1 MIITRTPFRMS
12 FLGGGSDLAQFY
24 ERSPGAVLSVSL
36 NRYMYISTH
45 GFFEPDQFRVKYSKT
60 ETANSAAEIQ
70 HPIVRVCLERFGIT
84 GGVEIS
90 SNADIP
96 SGTGL
101 GSSSSFTVGLLHN
114 LHTRAGRFAT
124 KERLA
129 AEASH
134 IEIDVLHEP
143 IGKQDQYAAAYG
155 GLNVFRF
162 LQSGGVATEPVALPG
177 ERLREFHSHLLM
189 FYTGV
194 QRATSSVLN
203 EQRANLQSAQD
214 KFAALQRMVEM
225 VEPGRDALHG
235 AKWQEFGRILDDSWR
250 LKKSLASKI
259 SDDGIDALY
268 AKAMRAGAW
277 GGKLL
282 GAGGGGF
289 LLVMCEPG
297 AAARV
302 KAELSELRLVPFEF
316 DREGSK
322 VLHADFEDVPSQGG
336 SNAAWEKG

>member
-24 ERSPGAVLSVSL
+24 QRSPGAVLSVSL
-36 NRYMYISTH
+36 NKYMYLSTH

-60 ETANSAAEIQ
+60 ETARSVGEIQ
-70 HPIVRVCLERFGIT
+70 HPIVRVCLERFGIP

-101 GSSSSFTVGLLHN
+101 GSSSAFTVGLLHN

-129 AEASH
+129 AEASE

-162 LQSGGVATEPVALPG
+162 LASGAVATETVALPG
-177 ERLREFHSHLLM
+177 DKLRDFQRHLHL

-194 QRATSSVLN
+194 QRSTASVLGEQRQNLQN
-203 EQRANLQSAQD
+203 EQA
-214 KFAALQRMVEM
+214 KFAALRRMVEM
-225 VEPGRDALHG
+225 VEPGRDALH
-235 AKWQEFGRILDDSWR
+235 ASNWQEFGRILDASWR

-259 SDDGIDALY
+259 SDSGIDSLY
-268 AKAMRAGAW
+268 ERAIKAGAW

-289 LLVMCEPG
+289 LLIMCEPG
-297 AAARV
+297 LAERV
-302 KAELSELRLVPFEF
+302 QRELGELRLLPFDF
-316 DREGSK
+316 DSEGSK
-322 VLHADFEDVPSQGG
+322 VLHADFEDVPQHG
-336 SNAAWEKG
+336 KR

>member
-36 NRYMYISTH
+36 NKYMYLSTH

-60 ETANSAAEIQ
+60 ETTRSVAEVQ
-70 HPIVRVCLERFGIT
+70 HPIVRVCLERFGIK

-124 KERLA
+124 KEQLA

-134 IEIDVLHEP
+134 IEINVLHEP

-162 LQSGGVATEPVALPG
+162 LPSGAVGTETVALTA
-177 ERLREFHSHLLM
+177 ERLRDFRSHLLL

-194 QRATSSVLN
+194 QRATASVLG
-203 EQRANLQSAQD
+203 EQKANLQNEQT
-214 KFAALQRMVEM
+214 KFQALQRMVEM
-225 VEPGRDALHG
+225 VEPGRDALHSG
-235 AKWQEFGRILDDSWR
+235 DFREFGRILDESWR

-259 SDDGIDALY
+259 SDSAIDQLY
-268 AKAMRAGAW
+268 ARALAAGAW

-289 LLVMCEPG
+289 LLVMCEPD
-297 AAARV
+297 AAAAVQR
-302 KAELSELRLVPFEF
+302 ELGELRLVPFDF

-322 VLHADFEDVPSQGG
+322 VLHADFEDLRVDGQR
-336 SNAAWEKG
+336 

>member
-36 NRYMYISTH
+36 NKYMYLSTH
-45 GFFEPDQFRVKYSKT
+45 GYFEGDQLRVKYSKT
-60 ETANSAAEIQ
+60 ETVRSVAEVQ
-70 HPIVRVCLERFGIT
+70 HPIVRVCLERFGIQ

-129 AEASH
+129 SEASE
-134 IEIDVLHEP
+134 IEIDVLREP

-162 LQSGGVATEPVALPG
+162 LPTGEVATERVALPA
-177 ERLREFHSHLLM
+177 ERLRDFRSHLLL

-203 EQRANLQSAQD
+203 EQRANLQNEQA

-235 AKWQEFGRILDDSWR
+235 AQWREFGRILDESWR

-259 SDDGIDALY
+259 SDSGIDTLY
-268 AKAMRAGAW
+268 DAAMRAGAW

-289 LLVMCEPG
+289 LLIMCEPG
-297 AAARV
+297 LSSRI
-302 KAELSELRLVPFEF
+302 KQELAELRLVPFDF

-322 VLHADFEDVPSQGG
+322 VLHADFEDLE
-336 SNAAWEKG
+336 AASV